1 MFYVPISICMI
12 AQSELNYY
20 ILLYYYIIYSVVSGC
35 VTCVG
40 LFQLEHENS
49 PNNHQPLK
57 LSVSKH
63 NSGRPPED
71 LPRPNGQ
78 TVAPPCERNGVS
90 GAGESHRGRKART
103 DCNHLT
109 EDIVARIYREELAK
123 LADAADRN
131 GNMAECLRYR
141 QELNRL
147 VLKSSQP
154 PDESSATPQPPDS
167 QHSPHQYGGSNGDSG
182 EHFGVKIKTE
192 DMSVKCEVVDDDPNM
207 PQDLSMSSSEN
218 GGRGRHP
225 ASAFTMVRTCL
236 AATPNGVEQPL
247 LAATPPLPPEGL
259 SPLQRMQ
266 SIANS
271 LMAKLPPGG
280 VMPAHQQ
287 RPLKAVLPQIRQEQF
302 DRYVHIDTDKLVQR
316 VKEALSQY
324 SISQRLFGEHVLG
337 LSQGSV
343 SDLLARPKPWN
354 MLTQKGREPF
364 IRMQIFLED
373 PDAVIALVSNQY
385 RLPPD
390 QLAKSFPQAVAVTA
404 VAITAIAASHSSHSS
419 CSGE

>member
-1 MFYVPISICMI
+1 M
-12 AQSELNYY
+12 
-20 ILLYYYIIYSVVSGC
+20 
-35 VTCVG
+35 
-40 LFQLEHENS
+40 
-49 PNNHQPLK
+49 
-57 LSVSKH
+57 
-63 NSGRPPED
+63 
-71 LPRPNGQ
+71 
-78 TVAPPCERNGVS
+78 
-90 GAGESHRGRKART
+90 
-103 DCNHLT
+103 
-109 EDIVARIYREELAK
+109 ARIYREELVK
-123 LADAADRN
+123 LADSAERN
-131 GNMAECLRYR
+131 GNLAECMRYR
-141 QELNRL
+141 QELTRL
-147 VLKSSQP
+147 VHKSSQLP
-154 PDESSATPQPPDS
+154 GCQDSSVTPAPQYS
-167 QHSPHQYGGSNGDSG
+167 QNGGDNFGAKKFGG
-182 EHFGVKIKTE
+182 ENFGAENFGAEIKKEECNAHVKHEI
-192 DMSVKCEVVDDDPNM
+192 MDDDPNM
-207 PQDLSMSSSEN
+207 PQDLSMSSSSEN
-218 GGRGRHP
+218 GGGGRHA

-236 AATPNGVEQPL
+236 AGTQNGVEQPL

-302 DRYVHIDTDKLVQR
+302 DRFVHIDTDKLVQR
-316 VKEALSQY
+316 IKEALSQY

-385 RLPPD
+385 RLSPD
-390 QLAKSFPQAVAVTA
+390 QLAKSFPSTIAVSAIAITA
-404 VAITAIAASHSSHSS
+404 VAATASSNSS
-419 CSGE
+419 CPGE